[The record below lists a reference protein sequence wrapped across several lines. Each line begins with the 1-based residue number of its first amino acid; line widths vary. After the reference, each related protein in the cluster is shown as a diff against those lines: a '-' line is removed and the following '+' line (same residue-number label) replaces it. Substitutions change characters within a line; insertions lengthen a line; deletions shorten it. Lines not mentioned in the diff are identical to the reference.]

1 MSAPADAAVVLASK
15 SPRRAELLTRVG
27 LDFIVRPAEI
37 DETFAPGLS
46 PAEAVTEISKR
57 KAQAVCAAEPAGRI
71 VVACDTVV
79 AVDGRIFGKPADACE
94 AAEMLRVLSGRT
106 HEVYSGLTVCTSER
120 TVSACERTAVA
131 FRRLSEDD
139 IAAYIGTGEPFD
151 KAGGYGIQGMGML
164 LVERI
169 DGDYYNVMGLPVCR
183 LFLLLR
189 SFGVNL
195 LGSKTPL

>member
-1 MSAPADAAVVLASK
+1 MV
-15 SPRRAELLTRVG
+15 
-27 LDFIVRPAEI
+27 IVS
-37 DETFAPGLS
+37 L
-46 PAEAVTEISKR
+46 
-57 KAQAVCAAEPAGRI
+57 
-71 VVACDTVV
+71 
-79 AVDGRIFGKPADACE
+79 ADACE
-94 AAEMLRVLSGRT
+94 AAEMLRLLSGRT

-131 FRRLSEDD
+131 FRRLSEAD

>member
-1 MSAPADAAVVLASK
+1 MSASTDAAVVLASK

-37 DETFAPGLS
+37 DETFAPGIS
-46 PAEAVTEISKR
+46 PAEAVMEISKR

-71 VVACDTVV
+71 IVACDTVV
-79 AVDGRIFGKPADACE
+79 AADGRIFGKPADASE

-106 HEVYSGLTVCTSER
+106 HEVYSGLTVCTGER
-120 TVSACERTAVA
+120 MASACERTAVV

-151 KAGGYGIQGMGML
+151 KAGGYCIQGMGML

-195 LGSKTPL
+195 LG